1 MGRVLDHWMKG
12 PRSKDDGQEPQ
23 SMREVLDIVSQE
35 IEESE
40 GNGGLGSH
48 GLVKR

>member
-23 SMREVLDIVSQE
+23 SMREMLDIVLQE

-40 GNGGLGSH
+40 GNGGLKQPWFG
-48 GLVKR
+48 KR